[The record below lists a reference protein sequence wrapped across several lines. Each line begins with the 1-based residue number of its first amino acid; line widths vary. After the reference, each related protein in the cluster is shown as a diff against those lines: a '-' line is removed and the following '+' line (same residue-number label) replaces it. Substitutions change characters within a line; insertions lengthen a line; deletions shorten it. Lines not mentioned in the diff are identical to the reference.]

1 MQLIGLLVGLIY
13 RSLFHRGEEGVR
25 RSPCILKLLLLLLS
39 VLLYKAF
46 YLRPY
51 VPLTL
56 FIIFGALGLG
66 LMWTYSSFIL
76 SSIPAAW
83 YGITAYLYWIFEG
96 QKGAL
101 IENAIM
107 IYLRATYIS
116 FIALLFLAII
126 SPIQVSRILH
136 RLGFRKGSLFP
147 LLLWRITP
155 AGISNMMSSLVLGTL
170 KGENSW
176 RRLGP
181 ALASMIEE
189 GQNVWKINYYRL
201 ESEPLIPLEYS
212 YSLKYSM
219 LTITFLLVEFFLLIL
234 SY

>member
-1 MQLIGLLVGLIY
+1 LQLIGLLVGLIY
-13 RSLFHRGEEGVR
+13 RSLFHKGEEGIR
-25 RSPCILKLLLLLLS
+25 RSPCLLKLLLLIFS
-39 VLLYKAF
+39 ALLYKAF

-51 VPLTL
+51 VPLVL

-83 YGITAYLYWIFEG
+83 YGITAYLYWVFEG

-101 IENAIM
+101 VENAIM
-107 IYLRATYIS
+107 IYLRTTYIS
-116 FIALLFLAII
+116 FVALLFLAVI

-136 RLGFRKGSLFP
+136 RLGFRKGSLLP

-155 AGISNMMSSLVLGTL
+155 AGISNMMNSLALGTL
-170 KGENSW
+170 KGESGW

-201 ESEPLIPLEYS
+201 ESEPLIPLEYN
-212 YSLKYSM
+212 YSKRYTLM
-219 LTITFLLVEFFLLIL
+219 IVIFIVVEISLIL
-234 SY
+234 IK